1 MRIRRS
7 AALRIAAATPYWCTT
22 NASRSVSA
30 WAAKFTARA
39 TGWQPGVA
47 PASTRSR
54 QASTSGD
61 PITAAP
67 ISVSLLPV
75 RTDMVRVSLESV
87 PAHRRTSIWASGFGF
102 DRDVAIVGVSVDR
115 PFCTAEQSPRF
126 VGSKIRNDVVARY
139 ELVADP
145 FETVGLHDR
154 RHHFAVNRKWYIDA
168 CALDQRGPVLIA
180 ESVSQFDTGAHG
192 DLGRL
197 RPQLIEMDCHHVA

>member
-1 MRIRRS
+1 MPTASGNRGLRLFGRPIRGRMKRQRRRWETSSLRTEACAPPVLQTRRAQCVRRS
-7 AALRIAAATPYWCTT
+7 I
-22 NASRSVSA
+22 S
-30 WAAKFTARA
+30 F
-39 TGWQPGVA
+39 GWV
-47 PASTRSR
+47 
-54 QASTSGD
+54 
-61 PITAAP
+61 
-67 ISVSLLPV
+67 
-75 RTDMVRVSLESV
+75 VRVSV

-180 ESVSQFDTGAHG
+180 ESVSQFDTGA
-192 DLGRL
+192 
-197 RPQLIEMDCHHVA
+197 